1 MGWFEENNE
10 RFWNLLIIL
19 ALIINLYA
27 MVFSEK
33 GLDTH
38 VKESYVEVDEGYAL
52 DWGDTRLEDPLASD
66 PNDSTVVDNKPTLIS
81 SNLFTSLL
89 FVTLLGV
96 LAIKISKGFG
106 ALVLLHPT
114 LIYSVGKGYNEPL
127 IAILMGVT
135 AYLLLHSFKGNN
147 WASKAVAALPIIII
161 IWLKTTSPADSM
173 LIPALV
179 FIAILSLSV
188 FIPIHL
194 LNPRR
199 MIGVGFASGAGL
211 VLLLGILEQGTSSII
226 LDEPIRFL
234 YALPFAFLDVV
245 IIYGLFGMVLWP
257 FVKSTWEKMGD
268 MEDRLVS
275 ELALI
280 IGGLS
285 GLITMYVA
293 VLWAYESILW
303 NSDWPWH
310 MVTMGNNGRYS
321 TILVIPI
328 YLLIKRVN
336 GNINWANKQ
345 ILVGVMLILPL
356 SLLAG
361 VHGQTMWTDEAAKT
375 MSVEQ
380 DGHFL
385 FVSDATLGMHWL
397 YTFHDPLDAEDNNIT
412 GHWRSDEANWESQLD
427 SDLIHVNWLVLAPE
441 VSVAPVGWTLH
452 DSGNADYLNGGG
464 EWQVWTRG

>member
-19 ALIINLYA
+19 ALIINFYA

-38 VKESYVEVDEGYAL
+38 VKESYVEVDGGYAL

-66 PNDSTVVDNKPTLIS
+66 PNDSTVVDNKPTLVS
-81 SNLFTSLL
+81 SNLFSSLL

-135 AYLLLHSFKGNN
+135 AYLLLHSFKENN
-147 WASKAVAALPIIII
+147 WASKAIAAFPIIII

-173 LIPALV
+173 LIPALA

-188 FIPIHL
+188 FIPSHL

-211 VLLLGILEQGTSSII
+211 VLLLGILGQGTSSII

-268 MEDRLVS
+268 LEDRLVS

-345 ILVGVMLILPL
+345 ILIGVMLILPL

-361 VHGQTMWTDEAAKT
+361 MHGQTMWTDEAAKT

-397 YTFHDPLDAEDNNIT
+397 YTFHEPIDAEDNNIT
-412 GHWRSDEANWESQLD
+412 GHWRSDEADWQSQLD
-427 SDLIHVNWLVLAPE
+427 SDLIHVNWLVLAPD

-464 EWQVWTRG
+464 EWQVWTRV